1 MKQQKQIFQKQSE
14 KIEAYFDEL
23 MKNPSCSAS
32 QLLQSQTDESIS
44 GVYVFSEIING
55 KEEFWYVGQ
64 AVSVIKRLKEHCGL
78 TQADKANFAYKLVMA
93 TGKIKL
99 VRYSPT
105 SSKSDV
111 LQHPD
116 YSTLFNAATS
126 QIKLMNYRFVEV
138 TNKLERNLLEIYA
151 AVVLQ
156 SKYNNFD

>member
-1 MKQQKQIFQKQSE
+1 MNQQKQLFQKQSE

-23 MKNPSCSAS
+23 MKKPSCSPS
-32 QLLQSQTDESIS
+32 QLLQSQIDKRIA

-55 KEEFWYVGQ
+55 KEMFWYVGQ
-64 AVSVIKRLKEHCGL
+64 SVSVIKRLKEHCG
-78 TQADKANFAYKLVMA
+78 QAQDDKANFAYKLVMD

-111 LQHPD
+111 LRHPD
-116 YSTLFNAATS
+116 YSALFNAATS
-126 QIKLMNYRFVEV
+126 RIQLMNYRFVEV
-138 TNKLERNLLEIYA
+138 TNKLERNLLEIYV

-156 SKYNNFD
+156 SKYNNFN